1 MKKLM
6 MLNAVLLLICC
17 AVSAMFLSGPGT
29 AAVLIAGACVFSI
42 WTVHRHY
49 SKIIAKTDISAASMK
64 KKIGGYNYEVQVSA
78 SQIASVSEQLG
89 IMFAEN
95 NVYAADLSEKTR
107 GMTELNRK
115 VAEDIRG
122 VIEAERQLME
132 MIEDSV
138 RNADAMQDI
147 GKRSHDTVVTSLES
161 ILEIVNT
168 IDAISRSTDD
178 TVQYMAKL
186 EQTSNEII
194 TILESV
200 EDISQR
206 THLLA
211 LNAAIESAR
220 AGNAGRGFA
229 VVADEIGKLSIGT
242 SEAVQNVSRLISGI
256 QEEIAGVSRMVK
268 ANTANV
274 AHGVSASRNIE
285 ANLVSIRQ
293 SFEEVLSK
301 VGGIREVSLIQKNFG
316 LDIESRANDVT
327 RQIMDAEKSVSDVN
341 EAVLRQKE
349 HMNELSGMSGRL
361 VASSASLTDMFDS
374 SFFSGATYLTPEL
387 EKKIEKGFSVMEN
400 DVLSKKEI
408 EDKDASA
415 HERIMKELLS
425 RHDFIEAAWSN
436 DEKGR
441 FIVSIPPAG
450 IANAN
455 VRDWFRES
463 MGGKKY
469 VSGVYISAITKSPCI
484 TVSKPIL
491 SASGAV
497 AGVIGFDIRLV
508 QG

>member
-6 MLNAVLLLICC
+6 ILNVLLLLICC
-17 AVSAMFLSGPGT
+17 AAAALFIPNPAA
-29 AAVLIAGACVFSI
+29 AAVLVAVSCAFPI
-42 WTVHRHY
+42 WTVHRYY
-49 SKIIAKTDISAASMK
+49 SRIIAGTDDSVASMK

-89 IMFAEN
+89 VMFAEN
-95 NVYAADLSEKTR
+95 NVYASDLSEKTK

-132 MIEDSV
+132 MIEESV
-138 RNADAMQDI
+138 VNADAMQDI
-147 GKRSHDTVVTSLES
+147 GRRSHETVVTSLES

-168 IDAISRSTDD
+168 IDAISRSSDD
-178 TVQYMAKL
+178 TVRYMAKL

-200 EDISQR
+200 EDISQQ

-220 AGNAGRGFA
+220 AGSAGRGFA

-242 SEAVQNVSRLISGI
+242 SDAVQNVSRLINGI
-256 QEEIAGVSRMVK
+256 REEIEGVSKMVK

-285 ANLVSIRQ
+285 TNLVSIRQ

-301 VGGIREVSLIQKNFG
+301 VGGIRDVSLIQKNFG
-316 LDIESRANDVT
+316 ADIESRANDVT
-327 RQIMDAEKSVSDVN
+327 SLIMDAEKSVKDVN
-341 EAVLRQKE
+341 DAVLRQKE

-361 VASSASLTDMFDS
+361 VESSASLTDMFDS
-374 SFFSGATYLTPEL
+374 SFFSGANYLTPEL
-387 EKKIEKGFSVMEN
+387 EKKIEKGFGVMDA
-400 DVLSKKEI
+400 DVLSKKDI
-408 EDKDASA
+408 CGKDAAA

-463 MGGKKY
+463 MAGKKY

-484 TVSKPIL
+484 TVSKPII

-497 AGVIGFDIRLV
+497 IGVIGFDIRLV